1 MILKGLLATWMPFF
15 LTLTSCSPTSL
26 GVKEIPAKEERGEP
40 IFRIQIESAGHRAR
54 WLLTEVSVWQ
64 LLEETGL
71 LVARRRSD
79 TGGQRAHISLCDLKG
94 HVSRGADVQLGCPG
108 YGVITFGTRREDVLE
123 EGELPKKRVDGG
135 GSARHL

>member
-1 MILKGLLATWMPFF
+1 MDAVLPHADFVLADLLGGERDT
-15 LTLTSCSPTSL
+15 C
-26 GVKEIPAKEERGEP
+26 ERRRGEP
-40 IFRIQIESAGHRAR
+40 IFRIQIESVVVSAGHRTR

-79 TGGQRAHISLCDLKG
+79 TGGQRAQISLCDLKG

-108 YGVITFGTRREDVLE
+108 YGVITFGTRRKDVLE